1 MIKVKVINQF
11 VDKYTN
17 ELYEINQILE
27 VTEERY
33 NEIKKYVELFE
44 EIVKKSDR
52 RKGKALEN

>member
-52 RKGKALEN
+52 RKGKELEN

>member
-1 MIKVKVINQF
+1 MIKVKVINRF

-52 RKGKALEN
+52 RKGKELEN

>member
-1 MIKVKVINQF
+1 MIKVKVMNKF

-27 VTEERY
+27 VTEKRY
-33 NEIKKYVELFE
+33 EEIKKYVELFE

-52 RKGKALEN
+52 RKGKELEN